1 MSTYRFHILGGAAA
15 FGLLH
20 LGAQHIVPGYLS
32 HSWTVLAG
40 FLAIAML
47 GSIFPDIDV
56 KSNMQKIFIATMVIA
71 LPLAYA
77 MQKYYV
83 LAALIAI
90 SIGLVIIRHRGL
102 THRAWFLIAFPLL
115 FGCYLSHRYPA
126 DTELIYSACLFFSAG
141 GLSHLVMDF
150 GISRFFRKKRP

>member
-1 MSTYRFHILGGAAA
+1 MPTYRFHILGGAAA

-20 LGAQHIVPGYLS
+20 VAAERFIPSYQS
-32 HSWTVLAG
+32 HSWTVLAS

-71 LPLAYA
+71 LPVAFF

-83 LAALIAI
+83 LATLIAI
-90 SIGLVIIRHRGL
+90 SAGLVIIRHRGL
-102 THRAWFLIAFPLL
+102 THRAWFLVAFPLL
-115 FGCYLSHRYPA
+115 VGFYLSYRCPSN
-126 DTELIYSACLFFSAG
+126 TELIYSACLFFSAG
-141 GLSHLVMDF
+141 GLSHLALDF
-150 GISRFFRKKRP
+150 GITRFFKKKRP